1 MADSPLGTSVNRV
14 DGRLKV
20 TGGAK
25 YAADYP
31 AQEVSHGYLLLS
43 TIAKGTIQSMDVA
56 GALAAAGVLA
66 VYTPF
71 DSLALNIPRGAGP
84 NWVPLQDN
92 VIRHYG
98 QIIGLVVAE
107 TFEQAAYAATLV
119 RVTYAP
125 QAGRVSFVDEI
136 PNATVQA
143 PTDILADGV
152 ASIDDAL
159 AGSEVT
165 VSGT

>member
-1 MADSPLGTSVNRV
+1 MADSPLGGSISRV

-31 AQEVSHGYLLLS
+31 AEQVSHGYLLLS
-43 TIAKGTIQSMDVA
+43 TIAKGTIDSMDTA
-56 GALAAAGVLA
+56 GALASAGVLA

-71 DSLALNIPRGAGP
+71 NSLPLNTPRGAGP

-98 QIIGLVVAE
+98 QIIGLVVAD

-119 RVTYAP
+119 KVAYAP
-125 QAGRVSFVDEI
+125 AAGAVSFVDGI
-136 PNATVQA
+136 PN
-143 PTDILADGV
+143 
-152 ASIDDAL
+152 
-159 AGSEVT
+159 
-165 VSGT
+165 